1 MNPEFRIP
9 NHSPMKLPLSLPA
22 TIVAISLTLLLAI
35 FSPLHAAAP
44 KAAAPDLTVPGAAAT
59 IDKESLKYTYNL
71 GPTGMR
77 GWIYH
82 AWSVTAEQDATTGF
96 APYQIL
102 VTTVADKTPAAGLLA
117 ADDVILGASTGG
129 GAVPLF
135 TSDARKSL
143 GRAIGAAEAD
153 KGILKLKRWRAG
165 VTSDVSITLPVMG
178 AYSDTAPYNCPK
190 SAKIMTNAAKN
201 LQQKIQKNG
210 WGGADG
216 SAAISALALLATG
229 NPEYLPML
237 QTYAR
242 SLAPKD
248 LNLER
253 KGIDAW
259 NCYNSIFLAEYYMLT
274 NDTEV
279 FHGLSE
285 YVIYAAKHTSMFGT
299 AGHGFSTVAPPGGW
313 QTGGTHGSISW
324 YGPVNQAGLAAQLT
338 IVLGKRAG
346 VKNPEIDP
354 AIARAANFFGYYVNR
369 GSIPYGEHQ
378 PYYGEH
384 QLQGESR
391 TYYDHCSNGKDGLAA
406 VMFSC
411 MGDKPLQAEYFTRM
425 SVAGFKGEQYGHT
438 GQGFSYLWTTLG
450 AAMGGP
456 QAAAEYLK
464 QVRWDRDM
472 RRRSDGSFVYEGGEQ
487 WAPGMGKDY
496 WDDSYAYWGNPT
508 AYYLLHAALPLKK
521 LCITGKLVTPANQ
534 LSPKVVT
541 NAVWAAEFT
550 GHCAS
555 YTKEQLVAAL
565 GEWDPIV
572 RFNAATELSLR
583 TADLPSLIP
592 MLITMAEN
600 PSNANQREAACTALG
615 CMKAASAVPALTRR
629 LSDTDIWVRA
639 KAAKALGQI
648 NAAAAP
654 SVPDMLGAFVKN
666 VAPTYPFEAG
676 FNWSDPLQIANG
688 YLAETLF
695 RQLGGDTI
703 KADKKLLYPAV
714 RAGIKQPAG
723 MWRDILSG
731 FVQDRLELADVV
743 ALAPEL
749 FADAQTEGP
758 CDRMFTS
765 GPVGAAMMALSKN
778 KIDEG
783 IDISLGNVTYWGQL
797 GKSALGSLPAY
808 GEAARRALPVL
819 HTYLAAWPP
828 GDNNAPIIINTIAA
842 IEAATTAPTL
852 LNALP
857 VANPQILLLAPNT
870 AKAVVLSG
878 SSCRSDKITCK
889 VAAKPAHGVL
899 TGTAPNLTYTPEKG
913 FQGMDRFTF
922 TVTDSLTTSPPA
934 TVNLLVGTGGTGLK
948 GNYFDNKE
956 FAALKATQLDPAVN
970 FDWGSAPPAKTLGAG
985 AFCVRW
991 SGQVLA
997 PESGTY
1003 RFSTRT
1009 GDGVRLWVNGVQ
1021 VIDDWNDH
1029 TTKLWNDS
1037 PEITLT
1043 AGQQYS
1049 LKMEVYHHTSPAT
1062 ARLYWYMPSRK
1073 ACSIIPQELLYP
1085 VAGVI
1090 LTSPAN
1096 GASFGPPATVTLTAD
1111 VSDVPGKV
1119 TKVAFYNGDALIGT
1133 SSTPPYS
1140 IEWKNVPTGSH
1151 CLTTKAAAGNGQVSA
1166 STAVMI
1172 TVDGDT
1178 VPVTSGLVCWLDPS
1192 CGIYKDSDQQVLIW
1206 NDRSG
1211 NGHHAVH
1218 KEHNSP
1224 TLLQNGLASKP
1235 VVQFTGDCRTLVS
1248 GKFFI
1253 KEQYLVVRS
1262 PSPTW
1267 SNEGSFLGRESGR
1280 ASSYLLDGTG
1290 TSGFNENP
1298 FPAAVSK
1305 NGSPI
1310 AFEKSAK
1317 GGFSLGT
1324 ITDFMVLKI
1333 TVNDQDTKPTSYLLS
1348 GTDGDHWLCKFDL
1361 AEILCYSRTLTAPEE
1376 ASVGGYLAAK
1386 YGIKTAYPQP
1396 SKVQP
1401 AGNKA
1406 H

>member
-1 MNPEFRIP
+1 MNHP
-9 NHSPMKLPLSLPA
+9 LPLRTLA
-22 TIVAISLTLLLAI
+22 TATALALLLALS
-35 FSPLHAAAP
+35 SPLHAAAP
-44 KAAAPDLTVPGAAAT
+44 KTAAPDLTAPGAAAT
-59 IDKESLKYTYNL
+59 IDQESRKWTYNL

-82 AWSVTAEQDATTGF
+82 FWSVTAEQDATTAF

-102 VTTVADKTPAAGLLA
+102 VTTVADKTPAAGVLA
-117 ADDVILGASTGG
+117 ADDVILGASAGTGV
-129 GAVPLF
+129 VPLF
-135 TSDARKSL
+135 TGDARKSL
-143 GRAIGAAEAD
+143 GRAIGAAEANR
-153 KGILKLKRWRAG
+153 GVLKLKRWRAG
-165 VTSDVSITLPVMG
+165 ATTDVSITLPVMG

-190 SAKIMTNAAKN
+190 SAKIMANAAMS
-201 LQQKIQKNG
+201 LQQKILKNG

-216 SAAISALALLATG
+216 SGAISALALLATG
-229 NPEYLPML
+229 NPDYLPML
-237 QTYAR
+237 QAYAR

-248 LNLER
+248 LDLER
-253 KGIDAW
+253 NGVDAW

-274 NDTEV
+274 KDAEV
-279 FHGLSE
+279 FHGLGE

-299 AGHGFSTVAPPGGW
+299 SGHGFSTVAPPGGW
-313 QTGGTHGSISW
+313 EAGGTHGSISW

-338 IVLGKRAG
+338 IVLGRKAG
-346 VKNPEIDP
+346 VKSPEIDP

-384 QLQGESR
+384 QLQGQSR

-406 VMFSC
+406 VMFAN
-411 MGDKPLQAEYFTRM
+411 MGDKPLQTEYFTRM
-425 SVAGFKGEQYGHT
+425 ALAGFKGEQYGHT

-456 QAAAEYLK
+456 QAASEYLK
-464 QVRWDRDM
+464 QVRWDRDLK
-472 RRRSDGSFVYEGGEQ
+472 RRSDGSFVYEGGEQ

-496 WDDSYAYWGNPT
+496 WDDSYTYWGNPT

-521 LCITGKLVTPANQ
+521 LCITGKHVTPANQ
-534 LSPKVVT
+534 LSPKAVS
-541 NAVWAAEFT
+541 NAIWAAEFT
-550 GHCAS
+550 GRCGS
-555 YTKEQLVAAL
+555 YTKDQLVAAL

-572 RFNAATELSLR
+572 RFNAATELSVR
-583 TADLPSLIP
+583 TDGPSLIP

-600 PSNANQREAACTALG
+600 PANANQREAACTALG
-615 CMKAASAVPALTRR
+615 CLKAADAVPALTRR
-629 LSDTDIWVRA
+629 LSDPDIWVRA

-648 NAAAAP
+648 NAAATAA
-654 SVPDMLGAFVKN
+654 VPDMLGAFVKN
-666 VAPTYPFEAG
+666 VAPTYPFEKG

-695 RQLGGDTI
+695 EHLGGDTI
-703 KADKKLLYPAV
+703 KTDKKLLYPAV
-714 RAGIKQPAG
+714 RAGIKHPAG
-723 MWRDILSG
+723 MWRNILSG

-743 ALAPEL
+743 ALAPDL

-758 CDRMFTS
+758 CDRMFTA
-765 GPVGAAMMALSKN
+765 GPVGAAMMALSKH

-797 GKSALGSLPAY
+797 GKSALGSLPGY

-828 GDNNAPIIINTIAA
+828 GDNNAPIIINTIDA
-842 IEAATTAPTL
+842 IQSATTAPKL
-852 LNALP
+852 VNALP
-857 VANPQILLLAPNT
+857 VATPQIGIIPPNT
-870 AKAVVLSG
+870 AKPVVLSG
-878 SSCRSDKITCK
+878 SSCRTEKVTCK
-889 VAAKPAHGVL
+889 VAAKPAHGTL
-899 TGTAPNLTYTPEKG
+899 TGTAPNLTYTPAKDY
-913 FQGMDRFTF
+913 QGMDRFTF
-922 TVTDSLTTSPPA
+922 TTTDSLTESPPA
-934 TVNLLVGTGGTGLK
+934 TVNLLVGAGGTGLK
-948 GNYFDNKE
+948 AYYYDNKD
-956 FAALKATQLDPAVN
+956 FTALKATQLDPAVN
-970 FDWGSAPPAKTLGAG
+970 FDWGSASPAKTLGAG
-985 AFCVRW
+985 TFSVRW
-991 SGQVLA
+991 AGQVLA

-1009 GDGVRLWVNGVQ
+1009 SDGVRLWVNGMQ

-1037 PEITLT
+1037 AEITLT
-1043 AGQQYS
+1043 AGQKYS
-1049 LKMEVYHHTSPAT
+1049 LKMECYHKAKPAT
-1062 ARLYWYMPSRK
+1062 ARLYWYLPSRK

-1085 VAGVI
+1085 VTGVI
-1090 LTSPAN
+1090 LTSPSN

-1111 VSDVPGKV
+1111 AADVPGKV
-1119 TKVAFYNGDALIGT
+1119 AKVAFYNGDTLIGSAT
-1133 SSTPPYS
+1133 TPPYS
-1140 IEWKNVPTGSH
+1140 MVWKNVPAGCH
-1151 CLTTKAAAGNGQVSA
+1151 RLTAKAAGGNGQVST
-1166 STAVMI
+1166 STVVMI
-1172 TVDGDT
+1172 TVDGNT

-1192 CGIYKDSDQQVLIW
+1192 FGIYKDPDQQVLIW

-1218 KEHNSP
+1218 KEHNLP
-1224 TLLQNGLASKP
+1224 TLVQNGPASKP
-1235 VVQFTGDCRTLVS
+1235 VVRFTGDCRTLVS

-1267 SNEGSFLGRESGR
+1267 SSEGSFIGRESGR

-1290 TSGFNENP
+1290 TSGFNENQ

-1310 AFEKSAK
+1310 ALEKSAK
-1317 GGFSLGT
+1317 GGFNLGT
-1324 ITDFMVLKI
+1324 ITNFMVLKI
-1333 TVNDQDTKPTSYLLS
+1333 TVNDQDTQPTSYLLS

-1361 AEILCYSRTLTAPEE
+1361 AEILCYSRMLTAQEE

-1386 YGIKTAYPQP
+1386 YGIKTAYP
-1396 SKVQP
+1396 
-1401 AGNKA
+1401 
-1406 H
+1406 